1 MKSYRVRVPRGV
13 RLAGHTATGQRATV
27 LPGEHQVHRLSKAG
41 PARKDWELLRFV
53 GADALGRDV
62 HVPISR
68 GRDIREAM
76 PIEVIQRQ
84 ERQDA

>member
-1 MKSYRVRVPRGV
+1 MKSYRVKVPREV

-27 LPGEHQVHRLSKAG
+27 LPGEHQVHRLSKIG
-41 PARKDWELLRFV
+41 PTRREWEMLRFV

-68 GRDIREAM
+68 GRDIREVV
-76 PIEVIQRQ
+76 PVEVICHQ
-84 ERQDA
+84 E